1 MPTGRTA
8 SDVLP
13 GLDLVRFRQSAG
25 VSLEEIME
33 RTKLSRRFL
42 EAIETA
48 RYRELPGGV
57 FDINYLRQYAAA
69 TGYDV
74 SRLLEHYKRSTGV
87 WNAGEPEGGRWWE
100 RVWSLVAD

>member
-1 MPTGRTA
+1 MPKGRTA

-13 GLDLVRFRQSAG
+13 GLELGKFRQNAG

-48 RYRELPGGV
+48 RYGELPGGV
-57 FDINYLRQYAAA
+57 FDINYLRQYATA

-74 SRLLEHYKRSTGV
+74 NALLEHYRRSTGV
-87 WNAGEPEGGRWWE
+87 WNAGEPAGGRWWE